1 MDPAE
6 IQAQPKHLRQYEK
19 LDGAGE
25 GSGSGSGFFR
35 GRCLKNA
42 FTAPVAPSSFSMAL
56 ARSTARSLT

>member
-6 IQAQPKHLRQYEK
+6 IQAQPKHLRQQEK
-19 LDGAGE
+19 LDGAGD
-25 GSGSGSGFFR
+25 GSGSGFFG
-35 GRCLKNA
+35 GRCVKNA